1 MMARSLSLTVPSG
14 HLTLGNLLGAIQHWV
29 TDQRGNDSLY
39 GVADL
44 HALTTEHDPASVRA
58 ITREQLGL
66 LVAAGLDEQQ
76 CILFVQSQVPGHA
89 QLHWLLEATAYD
101 GELRRM
107 IQYKEKSAQQQ
118 SVRSALLAY
127 PVLMAADILLYGV
140 RDVPVGEDQR
150 QHLELARDLAIRF
163 NQRYGDTFVVPRAV
177 TPPVGARVM
186 DLQDPAKKMS
196 KSAAP
201 DAPGTV
207 RLLDPPD
214 AIRRKVSRA
223 VTDSGREVVF
233 NPGEKPGVANLL
245 TILAACSGT
254 TPEVAA
260 AKLDTYRDLKEAVA
274 EAIIAVLAPLQERYA
289 EVSTDPG
296 AIEAMA
302 RNGAARAQQL
312 AAPILARAQ
321 EAMGLLASL
330 YGGSDV
336 AGTVITGGAQIDSMT
351 TPPPSTA
358 SDTMM
363 PSTEPTPVLSPS
375 PNSSRPSRMLARG
388 STMSRVAW
396 EAASGPTAYAPWSST
411 VPKIPVAAMA

>member
-14 HLTLGNLLGAIQHWV
+14 HLTLGNLLGAIQHWAA
-29 TDQRGNDSLY
+29 DQRGDDSLY

-66 LVAAGLDEQQ
+66 LVAAGLDPARS
-76 CILFVQSQVPGHA
+76 IIFVQSQVPGHA

-107 IQYKEKSAQQQ
+107 IQYKEKSALTA

-140 RDVPVGEDQR
+140 QDVPVGEDQR

-186 DLQDPAKKMS
+186 DLQDPGKKMS

-207 RLLDPPD
+207 RLLDPPEV
-214 AIRRKVSRA
+214 IRRKVARA

-233 NPGEKPGVANLL
+233 DPEEKPGVANLL

-254 TPEVAA
+254 SPEVAA

-274 EAIIAVLAPLQERYA
+274 EAVITMLAPLQDRYA
-289 EVSTDPG
+289 EVSADPG

-302 RNGAARAQQL
+302 RDGAVRAQRL

-321 EAMGLLASL
+321 EAIGLLAS
-330 YGGSDV
+330 
-336 AGTVITGGAQIDSMT
+336 
-351 TPPPSTA
+351 
-358 SDTMM
+358 
-363 PSTEPTPVLSPS
+363 
-375 PNSSRPSRMLARG
+375 
-388 STMSRVAW
+388 
-396 EAASGPTAYAPWSST
+396 
-411 VPKIPVAAMA
+411 